1 MNRNITFLFF
11 LFLLVQVLIS
21 HLFQTGPWC
30 VLTLLPAMVLCLPTQ
45 WSTLRLM
52 LVAFVSGLAVDFLAD
67 GLIGLN
73 AFSLVPVALVRRFL
87 LVHLFN
93 EELVLRGETLSWRKW
108 GLPRILGCV
117 LICTAL
123 FLLLYVTVD
132 AAGERAFLPC
142 LATFASSLGVDL
154 LLSVPVLLSFLEK

>member
-1 MNRNITFLFF
+1 MSRNGSFLFF
-11 LFLLVQVLIS
+11 LLLLAQVLIS

-30 VLTLLPAMVLCLPTQ
+30 VLTLLPAMMLCLPTQ

-52 LVAFVSGLAVDFLAD
+52 LVAFISGLAVDFLAD

-87 LVHLFN
+87 LVRFFN

-108 GLPRILGCV
+108 GTLRILGCV
-117 LICTAL
+117 LLCTAL
-123 FLLLYVTVD
+123 FLILYVSVD

-142 LATFASSLGVDL
+142 LSTFVSSLAADL
-154 LLSVPVLLSFLEK
+154 VLSVPVLLAFLEK

>member
-1 MNRNITFLFF
+1 MNRNTSFLFF

-30 VLTLLPAMVLCLPTQ
+30 VLTLLPAMVLCLPTE
-45 WSTLRLM
+45 WSPLRLM
-52 LVAFVSGLAVDFLAD
+52 LVAFVSGIAVDFLAD
-67 GLIGLN
+67 GLLGLN
-73 AFSLVPVALVRRFL
+73 AFSLVPVALFRRFL
-87 LVHLFN
+87 LVRFFN

-123 FLLLYVTVD
+123 FLFLYVTVD

-142 LATFASSLGVDL
+142 LATFASSLAADL
-154 LLSVPVLLSFLEK
+154 LLSVPVLLAFLEK